1 MSYGDPNNPYGAPQG
16 QPQQQPQQPGYGY
29 PQNQGQAPGYG
40 YPQAP
45 PVSPYGGPAAPTTMP
60 GSVSAARVMMW
71 VIVGLQVVAVV
82 ILGIGAAA
90 INAAK
95 NDATVQENAALQD
108 LVGDSTGLIWGYVVF
123 GLAWLVFAAVLATKF
138 KSGGNGARVTIMVFA
153 IITAVLGIYPF
164 VIVGLVHTVLAV
176 LVAVFVGNANGKAWF
191 NRPKH

>member
-16 QPQQQPQQPGYGY
+16 QPQQPGHGY
-29 PQNQGQAPGYG
+29 PQDQGQAPGYG

-71 VIVGLQVVAVV
+71 VIVGLQVVGVA
-82 ILGIGAAA
+82 LFAFGAAA
-90 INAAK
+90 LNAAK
-95 NDATVQENAALQD
+95 DDESLKDNTAFQD

-138 KSGGNGARVTIMVFA
+138 KNGGNGARITILVFA

-164 VIVGLVHTVLAV
+164 VIVGLVHTVLAI
-176 LVAVFVGNANGKAWF
+176 LVAVFVGNAGGKAWF
-191 NRPKH
+191 NRPRY

>member
-16 QPQQQPQQPGYGY
+16 QQPQQPGYGY
-29 PQNQGQAPGYG
+29 PQQQGQAPGYG

-45 PVSPYGGPAAPTTMP
+45 PVSPYGGPPAPTTMP

-71 VIVGLQVVAVV
+71 VIVGLQV
-82 ILGIGAAA
+82 LGVGFFAFAAA
-90 INAAK
+90 ALNAAK
-95 NDATVQENAALQD
+95 DDESLKDNTAFQD
-108 LVGDSTGLIWGYVVF
+108 LVGQSTGVIWGYVAF

-138 KSGGNGARVTIMVFA
+138 KNGGNGARITILVFA

-164 VIVGLVHTVLAV
+164 ILVGLVHTVLAV

-191 NRPKH
+191 NRPKY

>member
-16 QPQQQPQQPGYGY
+16 QPQQPGYGY
-29 PQNQGQAPGYG
+29 PQDQGQAPGYG

-71 VIVGLQVVAVV
+71 VIVGLQVLGVAIFAFSAVA
-82 ILGIGAAA
+82 L
-90 INAAK
+90 NAAK
-95 NDATVQENAALQD
+95 DDESLKDNTAFQD
-108 LVGDSTGLIWGYVVF
+108 LVGDSTGVIWGYVVF

-138 KSGGNGARVTIMVFA
+138 KNGGNGARVTILVFA

-176 LVAVFVGNANGKAWF
+176 LVAVFVGNAAGKAWF
-191 NRPKH
+191 NRPRY

>member
-16 QPQQQPQQPGYGY
+16 QQPQQPGYGY
-29 PQNQGQAPGYG
+29 PQDQGQAPGYG

-45 PVSPYGGPAAPTTMP
+45 PVSTYGGPAAPTTMP
-60 GSVSAARVMMW
+60 GSVGAARVMMW
-71 VIVGLQVVAVV
+71 VIVGLQVVGVA
-82 ILGIGAAA
+82 IFAFAAA
-90 INAAK
+90 ALNAAK
-95 NDATVQENAALQD
+95 DDESLKDNTAFQD

-138 KSGGNGARVTIMVFA
+138 KNGGNGARVTILVFA

-164 VIVGLVHTVLAV
+164 VIVGLVHTVLAI

-191 NRPKH
+191 NRPRY

>member
-16 QPQQQPQQPGYGY
+16 QPQQQQPGYGY

-123 GLAWLVFAAVLATKF
+123 GLAWMVFAAVLATKF

-164 VIVGLVHTVLAV
+164 VIVGLVHTVLAI

>member
-16 QPQQQPQQPGYGY
+16 QQPQQQPGYGY

-60 GSVSAARVMMW
+60 GSVGAARVMMW
-71 VIVGLQVVAVV
+71 VIVGLQVLGVAIFAFSAVA
-82 ILGIGAAA
+82 L
-90 INAAK
+90 NAAK
-95 NDATVQENAALQD
+95 DDESLKDNTAFQD
-108 LVGDSTGLIWGYVVF
+108 LVGDSTGVIWGYVVF

-138 KSGGNGARVTIMVFA
+138 KNGGNGARVTILVFA

-164 VIVGLVHTVLAV
+164 VIVGLVHTVLAI

-191 NRPKH
+191 NRPRY

>member
-16 QPQQQPQQPGYGY
+16 QQPQQPGYGY
-29 PQNQGQAPGYG
+29 PQDQGQQAPGYG

-71 VIVGLQVVAVV
+71 VIVGLQVLGVAVF
-82 ILGIGAAA
+82 AFSA
-90 INAAK
+90 IALNAAK
-95 NDATVQENAALQD
+95 DDESLKDNTAFQD

-138 KSGGNGARVTIMVFA
+138 KNGGNGARVTILVFA

-164 VIVGLVHTVLAV
+164 VIVGLVHTILAI
-176 LVAVFVGNANGKAWF
+176 LVAVFVGNAAGKAWF
-191 NRPKH
+191 NRPRY

>member
-16 QPQQQPQQPGYGY
+16 QQQPQQPGYGY